1 MKKTLTINL
10 GGFIFHIDEDAFNK
24 LELYLST
31 LRRQFSKTSGGDE
44 IIADVETRM
53 AELFKE
59 RNGDTKE
66 VINAIDIEEVISIL
80 GKPEEYLHDEDYTTE
95 DNSFSSNK
103 TYSKKIHRDVDNR
116 MIGGVA
122 SGLAAYM
129 NISAVWTR
137 LLFVALFFSGFGLFL
152 YIILWIVV
160 PSARSTAEKL
170 QMRGKPVTLSNI
182 ENFVRDEAHAV
193 GDSVKSMG
201 QKAREY
207 DRFPTNLVG
216 LIGQFFNG
224 VFEIAKLVLKFLF
237 KAIGFV
243 FLLIAFI
250 ALGSL
255 ATALFIGVD
264 LNSSHY
270 TINEIFDLFQL
281 VSIDSGIY
289 NALTFGLSLLVLGP
303 LFLIVYYG
311 IRLVF
316 GVDPLNRGVRRGLA
330 LLSFIGLIIFI
341 SSAFRITKNF
351 KSEAY
356 YANEKKLDLKSSSYR
371 LEVLMDDIYYNFDE
385 DFNNDFWTVSKGQSY
400 FKGIKLDIR
409 KSIKGYTYL
418 ETEISSRG
426 RNRQAAQENLK
437 SIDYIVE
444 VDSGQIVVSNY
455 YGIKKA
461 KFFRMQEVDHI
472 LYMNVGDTVF
482 LSKSTQGLIYDITN
496 INSYYDWDM
505 SEHYWTMTEQGLLC
519 ADCDESADLLEEME
533 EEQEYKD
540 IESNQDQVKEPS
552 EEVRIENGLIIIE
565 ETQASLFLP
574 DLKSK
579 DYSSTSVA
587 ILITPNEIQ
596 TLI

>member
-59 RNGDTKE
+59 RNGDAKE

-95 DNSFSSNK
+95 DHSFSSNK

-193 GDSVKSMG
+193 GDSVKNMG

-207 DRFPTNLVG
+207 NRFPTNLVG

-237 KAIGFV
+237 KAVGFV

-281 VSIDSGIY
+281 VSSDSGIY
-289 NALTFGLSLLVLGP
+289 NTLTFGLSLLVLGP

-330 LLSFIGLIIFI
+330 LLSFIGLIVFI

-351 KSEAY
+351 KSDAY
-356 YANEKKLDLKSSSYR
+356 YSIEKKLDLKSSSYR

-540 IESNQDQVKEPS
+540 IESNQDQAKDPS
-552 EEVRIENGLIIIE
+552 KEVRIENGLIIIE
-565 ETQASLFLP
+565 ETQTSLFLP

-596 TLI
+596 SLI

>member
-31 LRRQFSKTSGGDE
+31 LRHQFSKTSGGDE
-44 IIADVETRM
+44 IITDVETRM

-80 GKPEEYLHDEDYTTE
+80 GRPEEYLQEEDYANADT
-95 DNSFSSNK
+95 SFSSNK

-129 NISAVWTR
+129 NINAVWTR
-137 LLFVALFFSGFGLFL
+137 LLFVALFFSGFGIFL

-182 ENFVRDEAHAV
+182 ENFVREEAHAV
-193 GDSVKSMG
+193 GDSVKNLG
-201 QKAREY
+201 RKAQEY
-207 DRFPTNLVG
+207 DRNPNGLVG
-216 LIGQFFNG
+216 LVGQFFTG
-224 VFEIAKLVLKFLF
+224 VFQIVKLVLKFLF

-255 ATALFIGVD
+255 AAALFIGVD

-270 TINEIFDLFQL
+270 TINEIFDLSQL
-281 VSIDSGIY
+281 VSNDSGIY
-289 NALTFGLSLLVLGP
+289 NALTFGFSLFVLGP

-330 LLSFIGLIIFI
+330 LLSLIGFIILV
-341 SSAFRITKNF
+341 SSVFRISNNF
-351 KSEAY
+351 KSDSFLSTEQR
-356 YANEKKLDLKSSSYR
+356 LDLKSQSYR
-371 LEVLMDDIYYNFDE
+371 LEVLQDDVYYNFDE
-385 DFNNDFWTVSKGQSY
+385 DFNNDYWTVNAGKSY
-400 FKGIKLDIR
+400 FKGVKLDVR
-409 KSIKGYTYL
+409 QSSKGYTYL
-418 ETEISSRG
+418 ETQLSSRG
-426 RNRQAAQENLK
+426 NSRKAARENLK
-437 SIDYIVE
+437 SVDYIAE

-455 YGIKKA
+455 YGIKKGE
-461 KFFRMQEVDHI
+461 FFRMQEVDHV
-472 LYMNVGDTVF
+472 LYMSIGDTLF
-482 LSKSTQGLIYDITN
+482 LGRSTNGLIYDIKN
-496 INSYYDWDM
+496 LNNYWDWDM
-505 SEHYWTMTEQGLLC
+505 LEHYWTMTDRGLLC
-519 ADCDESADLLEEME
+519 ADCEESADLLNKLEDDDDD
-533 EEQEYKD
+533 QGYKD
-540 IESNQDQVKEPS
+540 SRDDVKKPS
-552 EEVRIENGLIIIE
+552 GDVRIEDGLIIIE
-565 ETQASLFLP
+565 EAQANLFQQ
-574 DLKSK
+574 
-579 DYSSTSVA
+579 SSDSINDTKLRLA
-587 ILITPNEIQ
+587 ILITPNK
-596 TLI
+596 TYSLI